1 MLRVF
6 VSSLIALKGG
16 REYLVITYAPFA
28 FCAFLFFRLCVCSG
42 ASTSGGGV
50 GCGGVDPP
58 LAWCNYDTLH
68 LYVLDHLSC
77 PAMATQYERVLS
89 TARRT
94 LTPERGALGLKVLE
108 ACECPRW
115 WWRNGVATGTATADQ
130 SPAYYRRMQKSLARD
145 QN

>member
-1 MLRVF
+1 MVTSFRVRRIRVLGIYGHVFSRIPERVLEMLRVF

-77 PAMATQYERVLS
+77 PAMATQYERVL
-89 TARRT
+89 
-94 LTPERGALGLKVLE
+94 
-108 ACECPRW
+108 
-115 WWRNGVATGTATADQ
+115 
-130 SPAYYRRMQKSLARD
+130 
-145 QN
+145 